1 MKNFQCFKPTN
12 SQHTLNFIHYRHSIF
27 LHSLTVESRPK
38 RHALPCRVPF
48 VECSHFTSLKGAEV
62 REGWT
67 LQRPPPWASG
77 ALAMTHKTAR
87 RSTSK
92 HLQDWPR
99 RQHQEGP
106 TSKTFCSPCPKLAL
120 KGCGLTENPMH
131 TWASVKLHGPP
142 RTPARPLKGNHTS
155 LN

>member
-38 RHALPCRVPF
+38 RHALPCPAPF
-48 VECSHFTSLKGAEV
+48 VESSHFTSLKGAEV

-77 ALAMTHKTAR
+77 ALAIDSQDSKKEHIQTPTRLTSAATPGR
-87 RSTSK
+87 TSK
-92 HLQDWPR
+92 NFR
-99 RQHQEGP
+99 
-106 TSKTFCSPCPKLAL
+106 SPCPKLVL

-142 RTPARPLKGNHTS
+142 RTSARPLKGNDTS